1 VMVGAGEERARLVAA
16 PALVGELSE
25 AAQALAEAAQ
35 ASAEASRWVGGA
47 LVARLTQVKLVMVG

>member
-1 VMVGAGEERARLVAA
+1 MVGAGEERARLVAA

-25 AAQALAEAAQ
+25 AAQSEAAQ

>member
-1 VMVGAGEERARLVAA
+1 MVGAGEERARLVAA
-16 PALVGELSE
+16 PALVGELS
-25 AAQALAEAAQ
+25 EAAQ